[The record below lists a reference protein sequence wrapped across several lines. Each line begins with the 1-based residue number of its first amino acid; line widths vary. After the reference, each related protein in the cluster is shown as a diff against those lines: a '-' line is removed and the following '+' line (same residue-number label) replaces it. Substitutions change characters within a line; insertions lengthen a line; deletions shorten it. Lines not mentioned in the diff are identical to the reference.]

1 MRIWKGNPMPP
12 FEKSSLTRRATFGAL
27 ASAPAIIASA
37 PRVLA
42 QTAPAPSVAL
52 TPACVLTPA
61 ATPGPFY
68 FDPKLQR
75 ADGYYSGYPGQGDRR
90 NVDTSGGTFMR
101 GTQLADAR
109 GEATFR
115 SVYPGWYA
123 GRTVHVHFK
132 IFIDDKDMLTGQ
144 MYFPDALSQYI
155 FANVGAYSRK
165 IPRTTFNGDDELAL
179 SDTTRGGFCDIR
191 EQADHYLATLVV
203 GVSRTVKTAL
213 DNSPTPPVQPRAI
226 VPGVAA
232 AKQRNG

>member
-75 ADGYYSGYPGQGDRR
+75 ADVTEGHPGAPLRMRFIVMDAANCTPISGARVDVWHTRADGYYSGYRH
-90 NVDTSGGTFMR
+90 F
-101 GTQLADAR
+101 
-109 GEATFR
+109 
-115 SVYPGWYA
+115 GWYVYA
-123 GRTVHVHFK
+123 RHPVRGR
-132 IFIDDKDMLTGQ
+132 
-144 MYFPDALSQYI
+144 A
-155 FANVGAYSRK
+155 R
-165 IPRTTFNGDDELAL
+165 
-179 SDTTRGGFCDIR
+179 
-191 EQADHYLATLVV
+191 
-203 GVSRTVKTAL
+203 
-213 DNSPTPPVQPRAI
+213 
-226 VPGVAA
+226 
-232 AKQRNG
+232 